1 MKVRVIEQ
9 FSTAKGVIPEGT
21 IINIPETLF
30 DRLQGKVVRISPADT
45 RKPLSEGRRE
55 TLALVADGI
64 LEQTVIDIQTGGVW
78 NHTSDVTA
86 IEDEINR
93 LHRALLEGA
102 AQLETFQQ
110 AVEQWKT
117 TGTQTRH

>member
-1 MKVRVIEQ
+1 VKVRVIEQ

-78 NHTSDVTA
+78 NHTPDVTA

-102 AQLETFQQ
+102 AQLETFRQ